1 MMTNHRTKLANE
13 TAKIAK
19 VAGKKKYKGG
29 QKMSR
34 GQKWKKLAYMA
45 KLAKKKGPK
54 ISLQLPHN
62 TTMDSLTGLP
72 GVVGVGGHFSLGKTH
87 AHTFF

>member
-1 MMTNHRTKLANE
+1 MTNHRTKLANE

-19 VAGKKKYKGG
+19 VAGKKSTKVAKKCQGAKNG
-29 QKMSR
+29 
-34 GQKWKKLAYMA
+34 KKLAYMA